1 MVFFLMI
8 RRPTRSTRTD
18 TLFPYTTLFRSPRLW
33 ELASER
39 PRLAINFA
47 ARAEPFDF
55 ESDTI
60 DAAIYLGKPDWP
72 GAMLDE
78 LMRDEIVPACS
89 PQMVAAQSITAPAD
103 LLRVPLVHLSSR
115 PNAWRDWLAAHGLG
129 GEVLAGTQADELEIG
144 SAHV

>member
-78 LMRDEIVPACS
+78 LMRDEIVPACR
-89 PQMVAAQSITAPAD
+89 PQMVATQRSEER
-103 LLRVPLVHLSSR
+103 RVGKECVSTCRTRWSPLH
-115 PNAWRDWLAAHGLG
+115 
-129 GEVLAGTQADELEIG
+129 
-144 SAHV
+144 